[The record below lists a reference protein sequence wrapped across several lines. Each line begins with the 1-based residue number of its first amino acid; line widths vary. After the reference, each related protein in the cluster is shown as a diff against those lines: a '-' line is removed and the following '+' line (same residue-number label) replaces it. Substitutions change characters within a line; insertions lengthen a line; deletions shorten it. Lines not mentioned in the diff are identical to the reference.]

1 MMLFYLAIRNLFLQR
16 ERYTLMALA
25 VAIGFVLITVLTGI
39 SYGALETIKTKAALY
54 FSGNISVIGVINND
68 IGELAQAE
76 EVVKNIMKQDIPIKT
91 VSKRT
96 VYYGTTTRLFF
107 GGNFI
112 ELMRPI
118 GIDFEAE
125 KEEISHLP
133 FVSGGIDGMLGENG
147 KNGIIISTVVARI
160 LGARLGDD
168 IVLYLVTKSGQYNT
182 GNMIVKGIFDETS
195 IFGYSAYLR
204 REDLNKFMQKPPE
217 FASEVAVFT
226 KEGVNYFN
234 LSKKIRLA
242 LSEEFLVF
250 RFLETR
256 NDYVAVVD
264 DETWETDVETLAV
277 ISVDSQL
284 SQIKNLLDAF
294 LAGTYFILV
303 IFLLIVMGGI
313 LNTYKVLVYERISEI
328 GTMRAIGMQT
338 RDVKKLFLYEAAAL
352 SVIASAVGFIVG
364 LVTLKLIG
372 LFNFGSITVARMFTE
387 GGYLQFY
394 VDIPLVLLNFC
405 FMIAAV
411 VLAAYGPARKAA
423 LMPPVEA
430 LQNK

>member
-1 MMLFYLAIRNLFLQR
+1 
-16 ERYTLMALA
+16 MALA
-25 VAIGFVLITVLTGI
+25 VAVGFALITILTGI
-39 SYGALETIKTKAALY
+39 SYGALETIKAKSALY
-54 FSGNISVIGVINND
+54 FSGHVNIIGVVNSATGN
-68 IGELAQAE
+68 LTQAE
-76 EVVKNIMKQDIPIKT
+76 EVVKNIMKQNLPART

-96 VYYGTTTRLFF
+96 VYYGTATRLFF

-112 ELMRPI
+112 GINRPI

-125 KEEISHLP
+125 KNEISRLP
-133 FVSGGIDGMLGENG
+133 FVSGDIDGMSGENG
-147 KNGIIISTVVARI
+147 KNGIIISSATARV

-168 IVLYLVTKSGQYNT
+168 IILYLVTGTGQYNT
-182 GNMIVKGIFDETS
+182 ANMIVKGIFEETS

-204 REDLNKFMQKPPE
+204 REDLNKLMQKPPE
-217 FASEVAVFT
+217 FASEVAIFA

-242 LSEEFLVF
+242 LSKEFSVF
-250 RFLETR
+250 RFIETR
-256 NDYVAVVD
+256 ADYSDVVGTG
-264 DETWETDVETLAV
+264 EIDVETLAV
-277 ISVDSQL
+277 MSIDSQL
-284 SQIKNLLDAF
+284 DQIKNLLDAF
-294 LAGTYFILV
+294 LVGTYFILV
-303 IFLLIVMGGI
+303 VFLLIVMGGI

-328 GTMRAIGMQT
+328 GTMRAIGMQSQ
-338 RDVKKLFLYEAAAL
+338 DVKKLFLYEAATL
-352 SVIASAVGFIVG
+352 SVIASAIGFIVG

-372 LFNFGSITVARMFTE
+372 LFNFGNIAVARMFTE
-387 GGYLQFY
+387 GGYLQFF

-430 LQNK
+430 LQSK

>member
-1 MMLFYLAIRNLFLQR
+1 
-16 ERYTLMALA
+16 MALA
-25 VAIGFVLITVLTGI
+25 IAVGFALITVLTGI
-39 SYGALETIKTKAALY
+39 SYGALETIKAKSALY
-54 FSGNISVIGVINND
+54 FSGHVNVIGVVNSTTGN
-68 IGELAQAE
+68 LTQAE
-76 EVVKNIMKQDIPIKT
+76 GVVKNIIKQNLPVRT

-96 VYYGTTTRLFF
+96 VYYGTATRLFF

-112 ELMRPI
+112 GINRPI

-125 KEEISHLP
+125 KDEISRLP
-133 FVSGGIDGMLGENG
+133 FVAGGIDGMLGENG
-147 KNGIIISTVVARI
+147 KNGIIISSATARVI
-160 LGARLGDD
+160 GARLGDD
-168 IVLYLVTKSGQYNT
+168 IILYLVTGSGQYNT
-182 GNMIVKGIFDETS
+182 ANMVVKGIFEETS

-217 FASEVAVFT
+217 FASEVAIFT

-242 LSEEFLVF
+242 LSKEFPVF
-250 RFLETR
+250 RFIETR
-256 NDYVAVVD
+256 ADYSDVVGTG
-264 DETWETDVETLAV
+264 ERDVETLAV
-277 ISVDSQL
+277 MSIDSQL
-284 SQIKNLLDAF
+284 DQIKNLLDAF

-303 IFLLIVMGGI
+303 VFLLIVMGGI

-328 GTMRAIGMQT
+328 GTMRAIGMQSQ
-338 RDVKKLFLYEAAAL
+338 DVKKLFLYEAATL
-352 SVIASAVGFIVG
+352 SVIASAIGFIVG

-372 LFNFGSITVARMFTE
+372 LFSFGNIAVARMFTE
-387 GGYLQFY
+387 GGYLQFF